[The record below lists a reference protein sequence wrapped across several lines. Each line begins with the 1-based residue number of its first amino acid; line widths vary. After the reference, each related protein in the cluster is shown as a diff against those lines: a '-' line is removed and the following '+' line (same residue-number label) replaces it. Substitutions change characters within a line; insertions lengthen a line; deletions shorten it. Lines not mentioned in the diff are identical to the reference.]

1 MENEYSWLIEED
13 EGDQLRPK
21 NIDRGDGIQPWD
33 DSAVS
38 TEFRIDYTARR
49 QFRSRIVR
57 E

>member
-13 EGDQLRPK
+13 ESDQLRPK

-38 TEFRIDYTARR
+38 TEFRKDYTARR
-49 QFRSRIVR
+49 QFRCRIVR